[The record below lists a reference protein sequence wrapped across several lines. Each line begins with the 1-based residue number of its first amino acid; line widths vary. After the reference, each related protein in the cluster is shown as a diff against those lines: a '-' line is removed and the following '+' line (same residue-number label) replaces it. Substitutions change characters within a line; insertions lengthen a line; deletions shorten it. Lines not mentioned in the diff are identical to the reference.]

1 MFFAMEVCPD
11 CKIALPKN
19 DSLSHV
25 YLGAS
30 PSCWALYGE
39 LLAREYNDPAYMT
52 AHRMTVD
59 AYCAQHPGK
68 PERRTIQSINV
79 HLVGLFLTVE
89 RDTSGDFARNAIGT
103 LIENYADRFQWLN
116 PPSSLGDM
124 NVQDILAAKD
134 ACSHQRLARQWA
146 ASVWQ
151 AWSSYH
157 DHIRTLAELVI

>member
-1 MFFAMEVCPD
+1 MEICPD

-19 DSLSHV
+19 DGGSHA

-30 PSCWALYGE
+30 SSCWALYGE

-52 AHRMTVD
+52 VHRMTVD

-89 RDTSGDFARNAIGT
+89 RDASGDFARNVIGT
-103 LIENYADRFQWLN
+103 LIEKYSDHFRWLDA
-116 PPSSLGDM
+116 PLSLGDM
-124 NVQDILAAKD
+124 NVQDVLAAKD
-134 ACSHQRLARQWA
+134 ADLHQTLAKQWA
-146 ASVWQ
+146 ESVWQ
-151 AWSSYH
+151 AWSPLH
-157 DHIRTLAELVI
+157 GHIRTLAELVI

>member
-1 MFFAMEVCPD
+1 MEICPD
-11 CKIALPKN
+11 CKIVLPKN
-19 DSLSHV
+19 DGGPHA

-30 PSCWALYGE
+30 PSCWALYGD

-52 AHRMTVD
+52 VHRMTVD

-89 RDTSGDFARNAIGT
+89 RDTPGDFARSVIGS
-103 LIENYADRFQWLN
+103 LIENYSDRFRWLN
-116 PPSSLGDM
+116 APLSLGEIT
-124 NVQDILAAKD
+124 VQDILVAKD
-134 ACSHQRLARQWA
+134 ACSHQTLTRQWA

-151 AWSSYH
+151 AWSQFH
-157 DHIRTLAELVI
+157 VHIRTLAELVI